1 MNTKKRIRAWLT
13 ADRVAALVFLT
24 AVALYG
30 WDSTTLS
37 AALQV
42 DVVGPGFFPK
52 ILTVFGLVLGLLLLF
67 QREPRGDAENGSKD
81 SGSHITSLLP
91 ALLLLGYVLALE
103 PVGFPLATLVFL
115 TVTFRYLGHPGWL
128 SASLLSA
135 VVTAVIFVLFYVGL
149 DLKLPLGVFAGLV

>member
-1 MNTKKRIRAWLT
+1 MNTKKRIMAWLT
-13 ADRVAALVFLT
+13 ADRVAALLFL
-24 AVALYG
+24 AVVALYG
-30 WDSTTLS
+30 WGSTALS

-52 ILTVFGLVLGLLLLF
+52 ILAVFGLVMGLLLLF
-67 QREPRGDAENGSKD
+67 QREARRKAECGSAD
-81 SGSHITSLLP
+81 SGSAFTSLLP

-135 VVTAVIFVLFYVGL
+135 VVTAVIFGLFFVGL
-149 DLKLPLGVFAGLV
+149 DL